1 METNQDLMSILDF
14 DIYSCPTPSIHD
26 YIENQLQLN
35 GLLNNDPQLNGTSNL
50 LNNDPQLNGTS
61 NLLNNDETMQL
72 LAPSTSTLTPFI
84 DSDTLINATNLDNQT
99 ITLPNYE
106 GNDPVQYSSFSDNSE
121 RGSKNRNKC
130 MNKNAVLARQ
140 NREKK
145 KIEFHELKTRNQQL
159 EEEITMMKKRF
170 NENKLK
176 CDQLVERNKYLEAI
190 VDNIPQIKRM
200 VEHMNTHMNE
210 NDSYNDS

>member
-14 DIYSCPTPSIHD
+14 DDIYSCPTPSIHD
-26 YIENQLQLN
+26 YIEDQLQLN
-35 GLLNNDPQLNGTSNL
+35 GL

-84 DSDTLINATNLDNQT
+84 DTDALINATNLGNQT

-106 GNDPVQYSSFSDNSE
+106 DNDPVQYNSFSDNSE
-121 RGSKNRNKC
+121 RGPKNRNKC

-200 VEHMNTHMNE
+200 VEHMKTHMNE